1 MTSVTCWVLLSWLTG
16 NACEN
21 DMPSVLV
28 TPETVFM
35 RPDGRIALDKQQP
48 LQPFLSSDFCAP
60 EWRTGTAVQ
69 YTDTSMEK
77 VHHQNCVLR
86 DLFVMLCGSQIQFS
100 SMVDLCF
107 SSAGMVLQYSWYAKY
122 SRGFNYFC
130 WCVKYVNLPVIYCQH
145 DT

>member
-1 MTSVTCWVLLSWLTG
+1 
-16 NACEN
+16 
-21 DMPSVLV
+21 MPSVLV

-35 RPDGRIALDKQQP
+35 RPDGRIALDKQRQS

-77 VHHQNCVLR
+77 VLHQNCVLR
-86 DLFVMLCGSQIQFS
+86 DLFVMLCGSQIQIL

-107 SSAGMVLQYSWYAKY
+107 SSAGMVLQYS
-122 SRGFNYFC
+122 
-130 WCVKYVNLPVIYCQH
+130 
-145 DT
+145 